1 MQKSAVTRP
10 GASTLASIEVTTR
23 NGDVYSF
30 PAMDREEVRKVL
42 PAGKNEPP
50 PTSQSTLAM
59 VNASFA
65 VLSVP
70 FRIIKTIAVDGDIWW
85 DSPA

>member
-10 GASTLASIEVTTR
+10 GASTLAAIEVTTR

-30 PAMDREEVRKVL
+30 PAMDKEELRKVL
-42 PAGKNEPP
+42 PIGKNEPP
-50 PTSQSTLAM
+50 APSQSTLAM

-70 FRIIKTIAVDGDIWW
+70 FRIIKTVSVDGDVWW